1 MTDANS
7 PKGPKISRERTP
19 DQWIIRV
26 LAAYRRVEVTQG
38 SSTFTQKST

>member
-7 PKGPKISRERTP
+7 PKDPKISHERTL
-19 DQWIIRV
+19 DQWIIQA

-38 SSTFTQKST
+38 SSTSTQKST